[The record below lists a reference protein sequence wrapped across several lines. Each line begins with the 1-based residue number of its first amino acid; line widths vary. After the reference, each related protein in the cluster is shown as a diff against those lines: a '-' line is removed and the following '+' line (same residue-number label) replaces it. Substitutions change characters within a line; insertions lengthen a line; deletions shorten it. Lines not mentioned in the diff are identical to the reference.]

1 MSLELPISKLSIFF
15 WWLCFAKCYELNSA
29 LFWFLVERALCGFVC
44 ELINQY
50 CLDILMN
57 LINVLHFPTKNG
69 SRTTWLYSKSRVC
82 KNPNYVHCFDKKLW
96 GIYATYFSR
105 QIQSPLFQRRL
116 WAYFYQLP
124 IKLFLILNIPSSANY
139 CFIWLPLLGTIK
151 WWT

>member
-1 MSLELPISKLSIFF
+1 MNWIVRYSDFWSKEHF
-15 WWLCFAKCYELNSA
+15 K
-29 LFWFLVERALCGFVC
+29 LCGFVC

-50 CLDILMN
+50 CLDFLIN

-139 CFIWLPLLGTIK
+139 CFIRLPLLGTIK
-151 WWT
+151 WWTWSNCKF